1 MNKPESCKQKNQIEC
16 YCKKSKKYLKGQNQ
30 DISLREQGLKSL
42 KTKILKY
49 KDQVHKKS

>member
-16 YCKKSKKYLKGQNQ
+16 CYKKSKKYRKDQNQ
-30 DISLREQGLKSL
+30 DISSKGQGLKLL
-42 KTKILKY
+42 KTKCLKY